1 MGLGILLLG
10 SALLLLLGYAQ
21 FRLLK
26 RKARLRG
33 VLDLS
38 SIALGTGARCVNPP
52 ALSNPKASNEQGIPL
67 GHEIETGAVVRWNPG
82 NLANPH
88 FLILGGS
95 GAGKTQTIKRAML
108 ELSRLEFGVVAI
120 DFHGDLLI
128 EGADSYPIS
137 MTSSYGVN
145 PLVVDLDPAGGGP
158 DPQRFLVLQSLKE
171 AFAPM
176 GGNQLA
182 FLDRAL
188 SEVYRNAGILQ
199 VDYASWRREPPT
211 FRELEQVL
219 NRLAEA
225 AGKDRRPEALKTKL
239 GPAFSYGILS
249 KPQVPIKE
257 QGVTRIDLSKLP
269 PGLQYL
275 AADTLCQQLLRRVQM
290 HGPHAKHRL
299 FLVVDETKLM
309 MPARLEAPHAILNRI
324 ASEGRKFGLGL
335 IVAATSSAHLSRDIL
350 MNCFTK
356 LILKTDKIEIP
367 PTARRFLAEREQLSS
382 LLEPGVGLI
391 NFGDEETYTVVRV
404 RPYATKE
411 GNG

>member
-21 FRLLK
+21 LRLLK

-33 VLDLS
+33 ILELS
-38 SIALGTGARCVNPP
+38 PVAVGTEARCVQRP
-52 ALSNPKASNEQGIPL
+52 ALSNPRASNGQGIAL
-67 GHEIETGAVVRWNPG
+67 GNEVDTGEVVHWNPG
-82 NLANPH
+82 GLANPH

-128 EGADSYPIS
+128 EGAASYPIS

-145 PLVVDLDPAGGGP
+145 PLAVDLDPAGGGP
-158 DPQRFLVLQSLKE
+158 DPQRFLVLQSLRE

-188 SEVYRNAGILQ
+188 SEVYKNAGIVQ
-199 VDYASWRREPPT
+199 EDRESWRREPPT
-211 FRELEQVL
+211 FRDLEQAL
-219 NRLAEA
+219 DRLAEA

-249 KPQVPIKE
+249 KSQVPIKE
-257 QGVTRIDLSKLP
+257 KIVTRIDLSKLP

-275 AADTLCQQLLRRVQM
+275 AANTLCQQLLRRLQM
-290 HGPHAKHRL
+290 HGPQTKHRL

-391 NFGDEETYTVVRV
+391 NFGDEETYTMVRI
-404 RPYATKE
+404 RPHAARA
-411 GNG
+411 GDG

>member
-1 MGLGILLLG
+1 MGLGIVLLG

-21 FRLLK
+21 VRLLR

-33 VLDLS
+33 ALDLS
-38 SIALGTGARCVNPP
+38 PIAAGTETRCATTPAPFNP
-52 ALSNPKASNEQGIPL
+52 AASNGHGITL
-67 GHEIETGAVVRWNPG
+67 GHEVETGAVVRWNPG
-82 NLANPH
+82 GLANPH

-128 EGADSYPIS
+128 EGTASYPIS
-137 MTSSYGVN
+137 MVSDYGVN
-145 PLVVDLDPAGGGP
+145 PLAIDLDPAGGGP
-158 DPQRFLVLQSLKE
+158 DPQRFLVLQTLKE

-188 SEVYRNAGILQ
+188 SEVYKSAGIVQ
-199 VDYASWRREPPT
+199 ADYESWRREAPT
-211 FRELEQVL
+211 FRDLEQAL
-219 NRLAEA
+219 ERLAEA
-225 AGKDRRPEALKTKL
+225 AGKDRRPEAMKTKL

-249 KPQVPIKE
+249 KPQVPIRE

-275 AADTLCQQLLRRVQM
+275 AADTLCRQLLRRVQM
-290 HGPHAKHRL
+290 HGPQAKDRL

-391 NFGDEETYTVVRV
+391 NFGDEETYTMVRI
-404 RPYATKE
+404 RPHAA
-411 GNG
+411 GASDG